1 MGNKIDNKLSDSTLD
16 FIFLFTSVLIDLV
29 VIWCIVL
36 GYITVIDIDIDNII
50 FNIIAYMFIRT
61 IVFICIAIIAKDFKV
76 NNKLLELCFILTVPM
91 YISLYVLVNIEILTL
106 FEPDNNE
113 N

>member
-29 VIWCIVL
+29 AIWCIVL
-36 GYITVIDIDIDNII
+36 GYITVIDIDNII
-50 FNIIAYMFIRT
+50 FNIITYMFIRT

-106 FEPDNNE
+106 FEPVNNE